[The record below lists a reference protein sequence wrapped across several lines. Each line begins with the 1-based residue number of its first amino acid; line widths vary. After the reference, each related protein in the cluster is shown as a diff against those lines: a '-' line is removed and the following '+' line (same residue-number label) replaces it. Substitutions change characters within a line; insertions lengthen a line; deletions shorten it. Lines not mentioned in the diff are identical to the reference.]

1 MALAASARILR
12 ADNGSEMTIGEL
24 ALSGECPVVWSMGHR
39 KRMVARDVAGVAAS
53 RHAEVFRLRL
63 ASGREVDATG
73 DQLLMTLDGPIT
85 LIGASIGG
93 DRIAVARRVP
103 DPLHPQR
110 MVDAEVILLAHMIG
124 DGSCVKRQPIRYASI
139 DEESLAAVSIAAR
152 HFGVTAIRDDYPA
165 ARVTTLRLP
174 APYHLTHGKRNPIAA
189 WLDGLGLFGLRS
201 YEKKFVP
208 AGIFALSEVKVG
220 LFLRHLW
227 ATDGHVS
234 WDSRAGGGKLYYAS
248 TSRRLID
255 DVAQLLLRFEV
266 FFSRIKRVRKAG
278 YRDGWHL
285 CIYGAENQLRFLRHI
300 GVHGAKD
307 AAAEALITKLEVVQR
322 NTNLDTIPAAVW
334 TSVRSV
340 MAENAITQR
349 QFAAAMNSRFCG
361 SAMWKRS
368 PSRGR
373 LHNVAI
379 VLEDRHLHDLATS
392 DVFWDEIVEIT
403 SLGEQDVYD
412 ISVDGADNVIAQAI
426 VAHTG

>member
-1 MALAASARILR
+1 
-12 ADNGSEMTIGEL
+12 
-24 ALSGECPVVWSMGHR
+24 
-39 KRMVARDVAGVAAS
+39 
-53 RHAEVFRLRL
+53 
-63 ASGREVDATG
+63 
-73 DQLLMTLDGPIT
+73 
-85 LIGASIGG
+85 
-93 DRIAVARRVP
+93 
-103 DPLHPQR
+103 
-110 MVDAEVILLAHMIG
+110 MIG

-139 DEESLAAVSIAAR
+139 DEESLAAVSAAAQ

-174 APYHLTHGKRNPIAA
+174 APYRLTHGKRNPIAA

-201 YEKKFVP
+201 YEKFVP
-208 AGIFALSEVKVG
+208 AGIFGLSEVKVG

-266 FFSRIKRVRKAG
+266 FSRMKRVRKAG

-285 CIYGAENQLRFLRHI
+285 CIYGAENQLRFLRYI
-300 GVHGAKD
+300 GVHGEKD
-307 AAAEALITKLEVVQR
+307 AAAEALIAKLEVVRRR
-322 NTNLDTIPAAVW
+322 NTNLDTVPTAVW
-334 TSVRSV
+334 TNVRTALTAKS
-340 MAENAITQR
+340 MTHRE
-349 QFAAAMNSRFCG
+349 FATKVNTTYRG
-361 SAMWKRS
+361 STMWKHA

-412 ISVDGADNVIAQAI
+412 ITVDGADNVIAQAI

>member
-1 MALAASARILR
+1 
-12 ADNGSEMTIGEL
+12 
-24 ALSGECPVVWSMGHR
+24 
-39 KRMVARDVAGVAAS
+39 
-53 RHAEVFRLRL
+53 
-63 ASGREVDATG
+63 
-73 DQLLMTLDGPIT
+73 
-85 LIGASIGG
+85 
-93 DRIAVARRVP
+93 
-103 DPLHPQR
+103 
-110 MVDAEVILLAHMIG
+110 MIG

-201 YEKKFVP
+201 YEKFVP

-266 FFSRIKRVRKAG
+266 FSRIKRVRKAG